1 MVKLT
6 DVSGIG
12 PVTAKLLAKHNIKTV
27 EALASASLAEL
38 QKIPGFNGDIRARS
52 VKKSAADCLQKAAKQ
67 MTASTKSTQTTVK
80 KSAGGTVK
88 SDQISAPVKVD
99 IAAGK
104 KNKQDDKKKEK
115 VKSKDKDKGKDKKKS
130 GKKKSKDKKKS

>member
-12 PVTAKLLAKHNIKTV
+12 PVTVKLLAKHNIKTA
-27 EALASASLAEL
+27 EALASISLAEL
-38 QKIPGFNGDIRARS
+38 QKIPGFNGDIRART

-67 MTASTKSTQTTVK
+67 LTASTKTTETSVK
-80 KSAGGTVK
+80 KAASNKAK
-88 SDQISAPVKVD
+88 PSLISTPANVEKT
-99 IAAGK
+99 ANK
-104 KNKQDDKKKEK
+104 KKKQDEKKKEK
-115 VKSKDKDKGKDKKKS
+115 SKDKEKKKS